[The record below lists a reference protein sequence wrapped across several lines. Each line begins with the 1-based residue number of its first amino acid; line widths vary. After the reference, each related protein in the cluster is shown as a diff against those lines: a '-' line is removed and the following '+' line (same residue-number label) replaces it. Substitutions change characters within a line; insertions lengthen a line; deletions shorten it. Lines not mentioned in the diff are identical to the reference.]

1 MSMKDQS
8 IMISWIFVILIA
20 SVQFI
25 PNFGSIDRASAQFL
39 YLALITLTSFLYT
52 LRELPTKGHVVLYH
66 NKIITVLF
74 GLSCLGLIS
83 TLWAFNPTES
93 LINYFEILLIVLIIY
108 NLSHHLTQ
116 IKPNFKQIAFLFV
129 FLLASDIFIMLVSFL
144 SIYDFTNPPPRTNAL
159 LGFSSNLNVTGFSL
173 TFRIPFV
180 IFLILTSK
188 KVINKIIYFL
198 LMGLTIFFIIVSFSR
213 GAILTFILLFSSFI
227 FFQYFFV
234 KTQRKLILFMLLFT
248 VGVFG
253 VQSFLYQNGNTF
265 IDRVETLTPSKFKS
279 DSSSNERLAW
289 YKAAFEGIKENPLLG
304 HGFGN
309 WKIVG
314 NKYVSQYIQQY
325 IVSKY
330 VHNDFLEIF
339 AELGLVGLVL
349 FIWFFILLFVKLY
362 RRRHLLNNSA
372 VVGSVIVF
380 SLLVYLF
387 DSNLNFP
394 FQRPISLVNL
404 SLLVAFIVSLDSKK
418 IIPKKHSFI
427 FSLLTL
433 IGLISVFISTYK
445 VHRGFIDEVNFIDR
459 ISHKRGFKDIDIAE
473 INQLNFTYPNINYT
487 TIPILTFKALFN
499 WKNGY
504 VQEAKKLFKQ
514 GNKINPYLYVA
525 EANLAQIFFEESE
538 IDSSYYYAKKAFYGL
553 PNNERHTNIFQTAI
567 GAKGD
572 MNELNTLFDIVKDR
586 RKESI
591 YANHI
596 ALTANLKVYDSFTTK
611 DKEIAKEA
619 IKLFPDNIDIK
630 KHSFMI
636 MNSPNSIYQANKADQ
651 AALEFFN
658 RKQYKKAILKWELAK
673 KAIPTEPAYY
683 LNIAQAQT
691 TLGDYKSSN
700 TQLDSISIIGTS
712 KNNGH
717 EEYLRAMNKL
727 LVNDESAACQN
738 LIIAYRKGY
747 KKESVPLIKKLK
759 CKIK

>member
-1 MSMKDQS
+1 MNNQS
-8 IMISWIFVILIA
+8 KIISWIFVVLIA

-25 PNFGSIDRASAQFL
+25 PNFGSVDRASAQYL
-39 YLALITLTSFLYT
+39 YLSLVSLGSFLYT

-93 LINYFEILLIVLIIY
+93 LINYFEILLIVLSIY
-108 NLSHHLTQ
+108 NLSHHLIQ
-116 IKPNFKQIAFLFV
+116 IKPNYIQIAFLFV
-129 FLLASDIFIMLVSFL
+129 FLLASDILVMLVSFL

-180 IFLILTSK
+180 IFLILSSK

-213 GAILTFILLFSSFI
+213 GAILAFILLFSSFI

-234 KTQRKLILFMLLFT
+234 KTQRKLILLMLLFT

-253 VQSFLYQNGNTF
+253 VQSFLYKNGKTV
-265 IDRVETLTPSKFKS
+265 IDRVETLAPSKIMS
-279 DSSSNERLAW
+279 DSSSNERLTW

-309 WKIVG
+309 WKIIG
-314 NKYVSQYIQQY
+314 SKYVNQYIEQY
-325 IVSKY
+325 IVNKY

-339 AELGLVGLVL
+339 AELGLVGLVF

-362 RRRHLLNNSA
+362 RRRDLLTNSA
-372 VVGSVIVF
+372 VVGPLIVF
-380 SLLVYLF
+380 SLLAYIF

-418 IIPKKHSFI
+418 NIPKKHSFI

-433 IGLISVFISTYK
+433 IGFISVFVSTYK

-459 ISHKRGFKDIDIAE
+459 ISHKRGFKDIDLEE

-487 TIPILTFKALFN
+487 TIPILTFKGLFN
-499 WKNGY
+499 WKNGNI
-504 VQEAKKLFKQ
+504 QEAKKLLKE

-525 EANLAQIFFEESE
+525 ESNLASIYIEEAK
-538 IDSSYYYAKKAFYGL
+538 IDSAYYYAKKAFYGL
-553 PNNERHTNIFQTAI
+553 PNNERHTNIYQAAI

-572 MNELNTLFDIVKDR
+572 TNELNTLFDLVKDR
-586 RKESI
+586 KKESI
-591 YANHI
+591 YANHL
-596 ALTANLKVYDSFTTK
+596 ALTANLKVYDSFTLK
-611 DKEIAKEA
+611 DQEIAKEA
-619 IKLFPDNIDIK
+619 IKLFPDNIVIK
-630 KHSFMI
+630 KHSFKI
-636 MNSPNSIYQANKADQ
+636 MNSSNSIYQANIADQ
-651 AALEFFN
+651 AANEFFD

-683 LNIAQAQT
+683 LNIARTQT
-691 TLGDYKSSN
+691 ILGDYKSSN
-700 TQLDSISIIGTS
+700 TQLDSISIIGIS

-747 KKESVPLIKKLK
+747 KKDSAPLIKRLK

>member
-1 MSMKDQS
+1 MKNDS
-8 IMISWIFVILIA
+8 KITSWIFVILIA

-39 YLALITLTSFLYT
+39 YLSLVSFGSYLYT
-52 LRELPTKGHVVLYH
+52 LRELLTKGHVVIYY

-83 TLWAFNPTES
+83 SLWAFNPTES
-93 LINYFEILLIVLIIY
+93 LINYFEILLIVLSIY
-108 NLSHHLTQ
+108 NLSYHLIQ
-116 IKPNFKQIAFLFV
+116 IKPNYKQIAFLFI
-129 FLLASDIFIMLVSFL
+129 FLLASDIFVMLVSFL

-180 IFLILTSK
+180 IFLILSSK

-234 KTQRKLILFMLLFT
+234 KTQRKLVLLMLLFT

-253 VQSFLYQNGNTF
+253 FQSFLYQNGYTV
-265 IDRVETLTPSKFKS
+265 IDRVETLTPSKLMS
-279 DSSSNERLAW
+279 DSSSNERLTW
-289 YKAAFEGIKENPLLG
+289 YRAAFEGIKENPLLG
-304 HGFGN
+304 HGLGN

-314 NKYVSQYIQQY
+314 VKYVSQYIRQY
-325 IVSKY
+325 VVNKY

-339 AELGLVGLVL
+339 AELGLIGLGL
-349 FIWFFILLFVKLY
+349 FIWFFILLFIKLY
-362 RRRHLLNNSA
+362 RRRDSLNNSP
-372 VVGSVIVF
+372 VVGSLIVF

-394 FQRPISLVNL
+394 LQRPISLVNL

-418 IIPKKHSFI
+418 IIPKKYSYNL
-427 FSLLTL
+427 SLLAL
-433 IGLISVFISTYK
+433 LGFISLLVSTYK
-445 VHRGFIDEVNFIDR
+445 VHRGFIDEVVFMDR
-459 ISHKRGFKDIDIAE
+459 ISHIRGFEDISLE
-473 INQLNFTYPNINYT
+473 EVNQLNFTYPNINYT

-499 WKNGY
+499 WKNGNIE
-504 VQEAKKLFKQ
+504 EAKKLLKQ

-525 EANLAQIFFEESE
+525 ESNLASIYLEEAK
-538 IDSSYYYAKKAFYGL
+538 IDSAYYYAKKAFYGL
-553 PNNERHTNIFQTAI
+553 PNNERHTNIYQTAI
-567 GAKGD
+567 GAKGN
-572 MNELNTLFDIVKDR
+572 MNELDTLFDLVRDR
-586 RKESI
+586 KKQSI
-591 YANHI
+591 YANHL
-596 ALTANLKVYDSFTTK
+596 ALTANLKVYDSFTLK

-619 IKLFPDNIDIK
+619 VNLFPDNVGIK

-636 MNSPNSIYQANKADQ
+636 MNRPNLIDQANKADQ
-651 AALEFFN
+651 AANEFFN

-691 TLGDYKSSN
+691 TLGDFKSSN
-700 TQLDSISIIGTS
+700 NQLDSISIIGIS
-712 KNNGH
+712 KNNGR

-747 KKESVPLIKKLK
+747 KKESAAMIRRLK
-759 CKIK
+759 CKIN